1 MKVNRPLDQ
10 LFANEAR
17 IQILRTLFKFPGE
30 FTGRHIARLSR
41 IPHATARL
49 NLIALEDSD
58 ILKVKYI
65 GRSKVYSLNTD
76 NILYKP
82 LAELFEAEQSVMQEL
97 ESKLINALL
106 SDNKIKNALAHASI
120 YGSVARGDEH
130 PGSDIDLLLIFD
142 RKVDKSELEKVLDP
156 LEDEISTSFG
166 KQLHVMLIEC
176 KTSNNEWRNALRPT
190 FLNELAEHSKI
201 LYGNDVTEIL
211 IACQKKQ
218 KQSQRNPAKKKT
230 L

>member
-10 LFANEAR
+10 LLANEAR

-41 IPHATARL
+41 LPHATARL
-49 NLIALEDSD
+49 NLIALEDGD

-76 NILYKP
+76 NILRKP
-82 LAELFEAEQSVMQEL
+82 LADLFEAEQSVMQAL

-120 YGSVARGDEH
+120 YGSVIRGDER
-130 PGSDIDLLLIFD
+130 PDSDIDLLLIFD
-142 RKVDKSELEKVLDP
+142 RKVDKSKLEKVLDQ
-156 LEDEISTSFG
+156 LDDEISTSFG
-166 KQLHVMLIEC
+166 KQLHIMLIEC
-176 KTSNNEWRNALRPT
+176 KTGSNEWRNALRPA

-201 LYGNDVTEIL
+201 LYGKDATEVL
-211 IACQKKQ
+211 IARQKKQ
-218 KQSQRNPAKKKT
+218 KQSQRNPAKKKA
-230 L
+230 